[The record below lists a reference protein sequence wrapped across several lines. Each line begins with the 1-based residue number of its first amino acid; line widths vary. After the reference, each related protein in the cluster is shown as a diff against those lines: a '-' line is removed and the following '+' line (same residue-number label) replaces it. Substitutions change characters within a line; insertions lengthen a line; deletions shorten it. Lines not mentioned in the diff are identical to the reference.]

1 MKKLKILAVALM
13 LILSVSSLA
22 GCKKKNEDNVNVS
35 PEDVTN
41 KVNMS
46 SKEDDTDIKNIIND
60 SEIKDNTNVS
70 GDLVVSGD
78 ESGDEVP
85 ALGLSSTENRAVF
98 NFGNVYYVIYDF
110 EGEKI
115 SNFSYCYMY
124 EDEVAGQAAYDY
136 FVEILKNPEEIQD
149 EAFKDIKE
157 VKREGK
163 YIIVSMKESTYSELT
178 KQEVMDAYSYLE
190 QIY

>member
-1 MKKLKILAVALM
+1 MKKLKILAIALM

-22 GCKKKNEDNVNVS
+22 GCKKKTEDNVNVN
-35 PEDVTN
+35 PEDVTD

-46 SKEDDTDIKNIIND
+46 SKEDDTDIKNIISD
-60 SEIKDNTNVS
+60 SEIKENTNVS
-70 GDLVVSGD
+70 GDVVVSGD
-78 ESGDEVP
+78 ESGDETP

-124 EDEVAGQAAYDY
+124 EDEAAGQMAYDY
-136 FVEILKNPEEIQD
+136 FADALKNPEEIQD
-149 EAFKDIKE
+149 ETMKDIKE

-163 YIIVSMKESTYSELT
+163 YIIVSMKESTYSEFT
-178 KQEVMDAYSYLE
+178 KQEIMDAYSYLE